1 MPPIHLDCGFYPLS
15 KAARDRGK
23 DEKKNPLESQWQ
35 TSLSPTPSGGGRGGD
50 FKKHKT
56 NHKVFFIPTQS
67 WRHKCYLLYCWCSS
81 IPFKHFNTVNDIS
94 QDDFIAFC
102 RVETATSNYFFLV
115 WIVPLED
122 KVSVLLWYL
131 EEKHLNKPFSTLQEG
146 AALLSEFR
154 IQLPKWG

>member
-1 MPPIHLDCGFYPLS
+1 M
-15 KAARDRGK
+15 
-23 DEKKNPLESQWQ
+23 
-35 TSLSPTPSGGGRGGD
+35 
-50 FKKHKT
+50 
-56 NHKVFFIPTQS
+56 
-67 WRHKCYLLYCWCSS
+67 LLYCWCSS

-102 RVETATSNYFFLV
+102 RVVTATSNYFFPV

-122 KVSVLLWYL
+122 KVSVLLSYL

-154 IQLPKWG
+154 IQLLRWGSSVVYSQEQPNFKCICVRKLES